1 MSYVNR
7 SNTIQFFDK
16 IKESTSPPLYLKKQ
30 ISSRNINSTVI
41 YENNIYNFKVIM
53 IGDLAVGKTSILN
66 RFIKNEFNNS
76 YTSTIGVEFSA
87 KNIIIDNINECRLKI
102 WDTSGEERFRSIT
115 KQYFKDTQ
123 GAFLIFD
130 LTKKSTF
137 DKLNVWLED
146 LNDNAPENV
155 SIILVGNKM
164 DIKDRKI
171 YLSDDAKKF
180 ALKNKMPYIEVSAKE
195 GTNVVY
201 LFETL
206 CKKLV
211 NKSNNR
217 MSINLNSGK
226 KEKKNKEEIFNIK
239 KNNEKKKNIEL
250 DKKIFEG
257 RGKIENKKSNCC

>member
-1 MSYVNR
+1 MSFVNR
-7 SNTIQFFDK
+7 SNTLNFFDK
-16 IKESTSPPLYLKKQ
+16 IKESDIPTLSLNKQ
-30 ISSRNINSTVI
+30 ISARNINSTVI

-146 LNDNAPENV
+146 LNDNAPEDV

-171 YLSDDAKKF
+171 
-180 ALKNKMPYIEVSAKE
+180 
-195 GTNVVY
+195 
-201 LFETL
+201 
-206 CKKLV
+206 
-211 NKSNNR
+211 
-217 MSINLNSGK
+217 
-226 KEKKNKEEIFNIK
+226 
-239 KNNEKKKNIEL
+239 
-250 DKKIFEG
+250 
-257 RGKIENKKSNCC
+257 